1 MGTQELKQVA
11 SVEDRLK
18 HTILA
23 MRMMNATLN
32 ETNKSVLNINN
43 RIIDIVDSVEDGD
56 LTKEEAF
63 DKIAKLIDS
72 PMFKEV

>member
-1 MGTQELKQVA
+1 MGTQESRQVS

-23 MRMMNATLN
+23 MKMMNETLN

-43 RIIDIVDSVEDGD
+43 RIVDIVDSVESGE

-63 DKIAKLIDS
+63 NKIAKLIDS

>member
-43 RIIDIVDSVEDGD
+43 RIIDIVDSVESGE